1 MSDRYEKKRL
11 SRRGFLKGA
20 AVGLGALTLSRI
32 GQSEAGAA
40 EPPAKWKR
48 EADIVIVGLGVA
60 GLAAAIEAADQG
72 AKVMILEKGAGASGA
87 SPVSSGTVWLPLNP
101 LQNHPDSVEQV
112 IRYLTSCAKDQGDEK
127 LIRVFAENTKD
138 TSAWLMNRVGLKAT
152 QPDRFDYHP
161 GYPGAGKGRNISS
174 EGKGAGLI
182 SLMIRTAKA
191 KNVEIV
197 TGVRARKLAVNRT
210 GRVVGV
216 IGEKK
221 GDAYKAKRGV
231 ILCAGGFTSNE
242 DLKKSF
248 LKVYPIYGQ
257 VPGLDGDG
265 ILMGMGAGAAV
276 EGMCE
281 SVGVS
286 VFRMPGTNRG
296 ARYAILTAPSCI
308 MVNRKGQRFCN
319 ESADYDTVST
329 SFYAYDTVADAYAN
343 VPAWVIFDEKVRLSG
358 PVALDPGW
366 SKDNSEEIGRGW
378 IKKADTLEALA
389 GQIGL
394 DGSALAKT
402 VETYNAHAATGKDP
416 LFRRGEIPG
425 TKGVGKIAGPPFY
438 AAEVY
443 PGLYDTAGGLK
454 INEKSQVLNT
464 SGDVIEGLF
473 AAGTNAHMAIGFY
486 YPNGGTAL
494 GQPIVFGRIAAKN
507 AAALKP
513 WK

>member
-1 MSDRYEKKRL
+1 MNGRYEKKRI

-32 GQSEAGAA
+32 GQSDAGAA

-60 GLAAAIEAADQG
+60 GLAAAIEAADLG

-101 LQNHPDSVEQV
+101 LQNHPDSVDQV
-112 IRYLTSCAKDQGDEK
+112 IRYLTNCAKDQGDEK

-138 TSAWLMNRVGLKAT
+138 TAAWLMNRVGLKAT

-197 TGVRARKLAVNRT
+197 TGVRARKLAVSRT

-221 GDAYKAKRGV
+221 DDTYKAKRGV

-242 DLKKSF
+242 ALKKSF

-281 SVGVS
+281 SIGVS

-329 SFYAYDTVADAYAN
+329 SFYPYDTVADAYAN

-358 PVALDPGW
+358 PVAIDPGW

-389 GQIGL
+389 GQVGL
-394 DGSALAKT
+394 DGTALAKT

-425 TKGVGKIAGPPFY
+425 TNGAGRIAGPPFY

-454 INEKSQVLNT
+454 INEKSQVLST
-464 SGDVIEGLF
+464 SGEVIEGLF

-494 GQPIVFGRIAAKN
+494 GQPIVFGRLAAQN